1 LKSLQNFVKKFEKGL
16 NGFEFKRFDL
26 KEFEKEKEKKRKDL
40 TSLSARNGPPAH
52 LPSPAMTRLP
62 TFLLLFSLSR
72 RQGGPT
78 RQASF
83 SFLPRPFPFLCS
95 AGTER
100 DTTSSRAS
108 STSPLPSVGF
118 NQEP

>member
-52 LPSPAMTRLP
+52 LPSPAMARCDNPPGKIPYYRL
-62 TFLLLFSLSR
+62 
-72 RQGGPT
+72 
-78 RQASF
+78 
-83 SFLPRPFPFLCS
+83 RPIHF
-95 AGTER
+95 GR
-100 DTTSSRAS
+100 
-108 STSPLPSVGF
+108 
-118 NQEP
+118 